1 MAFDRHQSTL
11 ATFQHQA
18 SAKFS
23 TGKDGGGA
31 WPFCMPS
38 GSVQKPDSS
47 YVLWSNGANDEPYS
61 LSSRGHNGLMSRKS
75 TDLTDSDGET
85 DLQGLVSNIL
95 DEAGSHN
102 SHNGRDLLASN
113 SIWSP
118 KTTSDELQQ
127 CFQSESK
134 TRHLANFCK
143 NYASAATSNTLN
155 TEDKDVFQQPKEPAM
170 SQQWLFNI
178 PKGDKDYLNY
188 RPTKLPPGLPMPN
201 TDNAYQAYIQQE
213 RHDSATVNEK
223 RGNKNYLN
231 GFPDLTK
238 VFNPQSETTN
248 PFIHSHYEDNNIHT
262 SVKPSS
268 NEQQGS
274 QEPNQLVTGFQ
285 SFMASEYDG
294 SLHGTFGDI
303 YRETQGRPGEDWSE
317 HWKFT
322 SSSMPTQKEMVGV
335 QMERNGVMRGERI
348 NCDGMQELYGI
359 GTQNTEHFQQPKM
372 FFGSVSLN
380 NHYQAKMTM
389 QKQNNI
395 LPLNLKN
402 NQCLKQQDH
411 LQSKIKSQ
419 MQKEKKRMPGI
430 HGENHYTGHMTN
442 YSTKGGEKN
451 QQNLNHFGI
460 MQSQRFGGEKGR
472 VSAKN
477 AQQFMSR
484 VYPVNDPKRHLSMN
498 SNYYSRSIL
507 SHGNPAPGVAL
518 GNMMPATEFTNADV
532 NDLMIQR
539 GDPTYHGLNS
549 AMKTSVVMDDVP
561 MVELYF
567 YLDECCD
574 QLRFLEKERKKNH
587 WLFFCSRQRSF

>member
-1 MAFDRHQSTL
+1 
-11 ATFQHQA
+11 
-18 SAKFS
+18 
-23 TGKDGGGA
+23 
-31 WPFCMPS
+31 
-38 GSVQKPDSS
+38 
-47 YVLWSNGANDEPYS
+47 
-61 LSSRGHNGLMSRKS
+61 
-75 TDLTDSDGET
+75 
-85 DLQGLVSNIL
+85 
-95 DEAGSHN
+95 
-102 SHNGRDLLASN
+102 
-113 SIWSP
+113 
-118 KTTSDELQQ
+118 
-127 CFQSESK
+127 
-134 TRHLANFCK
+134 
-143 NYASAATSNTLN
+143 
-155 TEDKDVFQQPKEPAM
+155 M

-188 RPTKLPPGLPMPN
+188 RPPKLPPGLPMPN

-213 RHDSATVNEK
+213 RHDSATVIEK

-248 PFIHSHYEDNNIHT
+248 PFIHSHYEDNNMPA

-268 NEQQGS
+268 NEQHVP

-285 SFMASEYDG
+285 SFMASEYEG
-294 SLHGTFGDI
+294 SLHGTFADI

-317 HWKFT
+317 HWKYT
-322 SSSMPTQKEMVGV
+322 SSPMPTHISPAVQTQKEMVGV

-348 NCDGMQELYGI
+348 NYDGIQELYGI

-372 FFGSVSLN
+372 FSGSVSLN
-380 NHYQAKMTM
+380 NHYQPKMTM
-389 QKQNNI
+389 QKQNSL

-419 MQKEKKRMPGI
+419 MQKEKKRMSGI
-430 HGENHYTGHMTN
+430 HGENHYAGHIPN

-472 VSAKN
+472 VGAKN

-498 SNYYSRSIL
+498 SSNYYSRSIL
-507 SHGNPAPGVAL
+507 AHGNPAAGVPI
-518 GNMMPATEFTNADV
+518 GNMMPAAEFTTADV

-574 QLRFLEKERKKNH
+574 QLRFLEKERKKVC
-587 WLFFCSRQRSF
+587 F